1 MEIGNRIQELRKKK
15 NISQEELSNV
25 MNVSRQAVSKW
36 ESNLSA
42 PDIEKIIDLCEY
54 FDVSA
59 DYLLRGKEISKKLES
74 SWVEFYPILSLVIKF
89 LLMIVLYFLGAFIG
103 GVFGVVVYIVFAA
116 LVYLLEKKLIETYS
130 LDNNTIYYDLGVIFY
145 SFPFIHILK
154 TVVFQLFIKLL
165 EVSQELALTLHR
177 RNLHKSAFAV
187 MYRSI
192 KNFHES
198 IYTSTWFPTV
208 YLILIY
214 VIVNYLMIRYI
225 RKKRKQMNNA

>member
-1 MEIGNRIQELRKKK
+1 MEIGTRIQELRKKK
-15 NISQEELSNV
+15 NISQEELANS

-89 LLMIVLYFLGAFIG
+89 LLMIALYFLGAFIG

-130 LDNNTIYYDLGVIFY
+130 LDYNTIYYDLGVIFY

-154 TVVFQLFIKLL
+154 TVVFQLFIK
-165 EVSQELALTLHR
+165 
-177 RNLHKSAFAV
+177 
-187 MYRSI
+187 
-192 KNFHES
+192 
-198 IYTSTWFPTV
+198 
-208 YLILIY
+208 
-214 VIVNYLMIRYI
+214 
-225 RKKRKQMNNA
+225 